1 MSSNKNTIQEEK
13 MNNTET
19 TTLDLAE
26 ELGIEDISQVSGG
39 TAFTAGTYNFNYHI
53 SHPTCCMNCL
63 KEGYFTGNEREDYFF
78 FGLFSHHQLEYR
90 CDACNQVWWVY
101 GHLK

>member
-1 MSSNKNTIQEEK
+1 

-26 ELGIEDISQVSGG
+26 EPGIEEISQVSGG
-39 TAFTAGTYNFNYHI
+39 TAFTAGNYNYNYHI

-63 KEGYFTGNEREDYFF
+63 KEGYFTVTLTQFDSKGRFNRNEAAF
-78 FGLFSHHQLEYR
+78 
-90 CDACNQVWWVY
+90 
-101 GHLK
+101 

>member
-1 MSSNKNTIQEEK
+1 

-26 ELGIEDISQVSGG
+26 ELGIEELGQVSGG
-39 TAFTAGTYNFNYHI
+39 TAFTAGNYNYNYHI
-53 SHPTCCMNCL
+53 SHPTCCMYCL

-90 CDACNQVWWVY
+90 CDACNRVWWVY